1 MDSPYREA
9 KPLSE
14 IIPPDRRRERVALLV
29 ITSMVA
35 GAALWELTRWA
46 LEERDSSAAFPP
58 PRIEWAPTST
68 PVAVPLPAVPSPPMA
83 TSLTSDEVQAVVA
96 AHRSR
101 LKARCW
107 DGANGA
113 ASGGSSKITLSLVV
127 GAGGNVVAASAT
139 GNDVLLASCVEDQA
153 RGWVFPAHAERSGAI
168 EIPFVFKRS

>member
-14 IIPPDRRRERVALLV
+14 INPPDRRRERVALLV
-29 ITSMVA
+29 ITSMIA

-46 LEERDSSAAFPP
+46 LEERHSSAALPP
-58 PRIEWAPTST
+58 PRIEMAPTS
-68 PVAVPLPAVPSPPMA
+68 APLAKAPPPPAPPLA
-83 TSLTSDEVQAVVA
+83 TSLSSEEVQVVVA

-107 DGANGA
+107 D
-113 ASGGSSKITLSLVV
+113 ASKEGTVSGSSAKVTLRLVV
-127 GAGGNVVAASAT
+127 GAKGNVVAASAT
-139 GNDVLLASCVEDQA
+139 GTDVLLASCVEDDA

-168 EIPFVFKRS
+168 QIPFVFTRS